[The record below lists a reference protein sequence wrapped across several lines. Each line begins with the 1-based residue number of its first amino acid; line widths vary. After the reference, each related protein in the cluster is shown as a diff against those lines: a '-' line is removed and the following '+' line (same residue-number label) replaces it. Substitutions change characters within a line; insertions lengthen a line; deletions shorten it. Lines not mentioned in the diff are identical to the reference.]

1 MIDQYSSLSLSS
13 PISTLMSNALGK
25 LVMIWVV
32 VLGMQEIV
40 SWQRDELKRQ
50 QLRNGEICKRVI
62 CCNTWLRQG
71 VTTVIIPVSQ
81 MMNPERNQSKGEDER
96 DDFLIESE
104 FVSLGQ

>member
-13 PISTLMSNALGK
+13 SISTLMSNALGK

-50 QLRNGEICKRVI
+50 QLRNGETCKRVI

-71 VTTVIIPVSQ
+71 VTTVSQ
-81 MMNPERNQSKGEDER
+81 MMNPEQNQSKGEGGE
-96 DDFLIESE
+96 
-104 FVSLGQ
+104 G